1 MTRQQWVVVV
11 VGLLL
16 VWGALLVL
24 GNFWVAIAWAAVL
37 AWVSWPIYRWL
48 CALLGGRETLAALG
62 ITLLLTLLVIVPVV
76 LVVSGLFGEAVRV
89 SRLVGEQR
97 LLDPGALGG
106 VLVQLQQWANDLP
119 LVGGL
124 LERRLEQLSVSQVRD
139 WLVGAVKQLLAL
151 VFGLGS
157 AAGLALGSTLLTIL
171 FLFFMYTGGPGL
183 VRLTRR
189 ILGALGGETLT
200 ALLVPLGLTVRS
212 VFLGLVVTAAVQGGL
227 AGLGLWVAGIA
238 FPLLFGVLV
247 ALLALLQAPVLL
259 VLLPCV
265 LYLAAIGQGWQSV
278 ALLAWSVL
286 VVGSID
292 NVIKPLFISKG
303 SGLPF
308 VLVFLGV
315 LGGLFAFGTIGIIL
329 GPAIFAL
336 LLVLVRQL
344 PDPGQASAVPSGP
357 AVSAVSED
365 LARQ

>member
-1 MTRQQWVVVV
+1 M
-11 VGLLL
+11 GLLL
-16 VWGALLVL
+16 AWGTLLVL
-24 GNFWVAIAWAAVL
+24 SNFLVALAWAAIL
-37 AWVSWPIYRWL
+37 AWVSWPVYEWI
-48 CALLGGRETLAALG
+48 CTQLGGRRTVAALG
-62 ITLLLTLLVIVPVV
+62 ITLLLALLVILPVV
-76 LVVSGLFGEAVRV
+76 LVVSGGFGEAVRLSQLISDQRLLGPEALRGASGQLQLWAGKV
-89 SRLVGEQR
+89 PLVGELMQ
-97 LLDPGALGG
+97 
-106 VLVQLQQWANDLP
+106 
-119 LVGGL
+119 
-124 LERRLEQLSVSQVRD
+124 ERIEQLSEAEGRG
-139 WLVGAVKQLLAL
+139 WLAGGARQLLAVVL
-151 VFGLGS
+151 ALSS
-157 AAGLALGSTLLTIL
+157 AAGVALGSILLTIV
-171 FLFFMYTGGPGL
+171 FLFFMYTGGPDL
-183 VRLTRR
+183 VLQTRR
-189 ILGALGGETLT
+189 VLGALGGETL
-200 ALLVPLGLTVRS
+200 ARLLVPLGLTVRS

-227 AGLGLWVAGIA
+227 AALGMWVAGIA

-329 GPAIFAL
+329 GPAIFVL

-365 LARQ
+365 LAR